1 MRSCSRAT
9 KAKVLLI
16 TSARRADNYCFAG
29 PEQSCSKLLEVIGA
43 LLGQALTRQMD
54 TRKTERSSSVFQS
67 GFAALL
73 FLWSVM
79 CQAADLSLWQLHRT
93 LAEKKYVDL
102 THEFA
107 PGIPRWPGF
116 PDETRKTIYWYEKRP
131 DTMGSGFFSELFT
144 HVGQWGTHVDAP
156 AHFIKGL
163 RTVDQIDPKEMILPL
178 VVIDVHDECAKNPDY
193 TLALERV
200 KKWERDHGQI
210 PAGAFVAMR
219 TDWSKR
225 WPDAAK
231 MENKDANGVAH
242 YPGWT
247 LPALKYLY
255 EERKITASGH
265 ETTDTDPGIATTKD
279 DYSLETY
286 ILSTN
291 HYQIEML
298 ANVDQVPEAGAIV
311 VVSFPKP
318 KGGSGFPA
326 RVFAILP

>member
-1 MRSCSRAT
+1 MRKILHTVLIS
-9 KAKVLLI
+9 VLLGSFC
-16 TSARRADNYCFAG
+16 TASAATDADSNRSA
-29 PEQSCSKLLEVIGA
+29 SDTDA
-43 LLGQALTRQMD
+43 LQ
-54 TRKTERSSSVFQS
+54 
-67 GFAALL
+67 
-73 FLWSVM
+73 LWKI
-79 CQAADLSLWQLHRT
+79 QKE
-93 LAEKKYVDL
+93 LASKKYVDL

-116 PDETRKTIYWYEKRP
+116 PEETRKTIYWYEKRP

-144 HVGQWGTHVDAP
+144 HVGQWGTHVDPP

-178 VVIDVHDECAKNPDY
+178 VVIDVHEEAARNPDY
-193 TLALERV
+193 TLSLDRV
-200 KKWERDHGQI
+200 KKWEKDHGQI

-242 YPGWT
+242 YPGWS
-247 LPALKYLY
+247 LPVLKYLY

-265 ETTDTDPGIATTKD
+265 ETTDTDPGLATSKE

-291 HYQIEML
+291 HYQIEL
-298 ANVDQVPEAGAIV
+298 VANLDQVPEAGALV

-326 RVFAILP
+326 RVFAIVP